1 MQNLIVVEN
10 TRRWPLALSGVEI
23 VSARSYLGEPRFS
36 ELRGA
41 KVFNFCRTY
50 GYQSIGYYVSLLAS
64 ARGHKPMPSV
74 ETLQDLRLSPL
85 VRMVS
90 EELDELIQR
99 SLAPLKSGR
108 FVLSIYFGRNLARR
122 YDRLGAALFGQFP
135 VPFLR
140 AEFVWADK
148 WQLERIRPIATGEI
162 PDPHRPFVIEQA
174 EHYFARGTRS
184 RTRQRYR
191 YDMAILV
198 NPEEHDAPSDAG
210 ALRRFAAAAREYGMD
225 VTQIERDDYGRLAE
239 FDALF
244 IRETTQVNHHTFRFS
259 RRAWAEDLVVID
271 DPESIVRCT
280 NKVYL
285 SELFARLHIPS
296 PKTLVVHRDNIA
308 EVERTIGLPCVLKE
322 PDSSF
327 SRGVAKAANREE
339 LRALLED
346 YFKRSELVIA
356 QAFVPSDFDWR
367 IGIIA
372 GQALYACKYYMANGH
387 WQIQTT
393 DKKGRNHYGRVET
406 LPIEAAPPR
415 AVRLALKSTAPIGD
429 GLYGVDIKERR
440 GRFMVME
447 VNDNPSIEA
456 GVEDAVLKER
466 LYLSIMRVFRERLD
480 LRGQSRASV

>member
-10 TRRWPLALSGVEI
+10 TRRWPLAMSGVQI
-23 VSARSYLGEPRFS
+23 VSARAYLTDPRFS

-41 KVFNFCRTY
+41 KVFNLCRTY
-50 GYQSIGYYVSLLAS
+50 GYQSVGYYVSLLAA

-74 ETLQDLRLSPL
+74 ETIQDLRLSPL

-90 EELDELIQR
+90 EELDALIQR

-108 FVLSIYFGRNLARR
+108 FLLSIYFGRNMAKR
-122 YDRLGAALFGQFP
+122 YDRISSELFSQFP
-135 VPFLR
+135 IPFLR
-140 AEFVWADK
+140 AEFAWTDK

-174 EHYFARGTRS
+174 ERYFGRRARS
-184 RTRQRYR
+184 RSRHKYR

-198 NPEEHDAPSDAG
+198 NPEERDPPSDRG
-210 ALRRFAAAAREYGMD
+210 ALRRFATAAREQGID
-225 VTQIERDDYGRLAE
+225 VTEIGREDYGRLAE

-244 IRETTQVNHHTFRFS
+244 IRETTQVNHHTYRFS
-259 RRAWAEDLVVID
+259 RRAWAEDMVVMD

-285 SELFARLHIPS
+285 SELFARHRIPS
-296 PKTLVVHRDNIA
+296 PKTLVVHRDNVG
-308 EVERTIGLPCVLKE
+308 EVEQTIGFPCVLKE

-327 SRGVAKAANREE
+327 SRGVAKANDPVE
-339 LRALLED
+339 LRARLDAL
-346 YFKRSELVIA
+346 FKKSELAIA
-356 QAFVPSDFDWR
+356 QAFVPSEFDWR
-367 IGIIA
+367 IGVLD

-393 DKKGRNHYGRVET
+393 DARGRQRFGRVQT
-406 LPIEAAPPR
+406 LPIDEAPPR
-415 AVRLALKSTAPIGD
+415 VVRLALKCTALIGD
-429 GLYGVDIKERR
+429 GIYGVDIKERK
-440 GRFMVME
+440 GRLMVME

-456 GVEDAVLKER
+456 GVEDAVLKQE
-466 LYLSIMRVFRERLD
+466 LYRAVMRVFRERLD
-480 LRGQSRASV
+480 ARGVSRASA